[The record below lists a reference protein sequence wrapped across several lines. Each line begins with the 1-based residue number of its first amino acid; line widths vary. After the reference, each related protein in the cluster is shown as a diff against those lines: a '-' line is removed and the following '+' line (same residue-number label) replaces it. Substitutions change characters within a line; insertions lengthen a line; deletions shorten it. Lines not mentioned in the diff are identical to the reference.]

1 MAAIKIRVFGAD
13 GKYRGGLFKDYLD
26 REDRWMGAPKPNLQ
40 EVMVCTGPLATGSWY
55 LLELVMPRRV
65 SGEEMNDSLFDEKSR
80 CCCRTPVQALF
91 WFSQQA
97 FGPPPAL
104 LDRVAR
110 FRDGWAVFCASAS
123 ARSLLARA
131 SERSIDD
138 DDPSVT
144 TETQRDRDLLQ
155 SLKLVSPGSHGG
167 KGFFQGL
174 SEIHD
179 MGVDGYIE
187 WMNGHIS
194 RVSHLIAGHAK
205 EGSPPR
211 ARSDP
216 TGAAARSTR
225 GATDA
230 TRRKRKNGVLD
241 IEALALAHKWKEEGR
256 VWSVPEIA
264 AELGVDRSSLT
275 GRISKGGRFR
285 CPNFR
290 AYWTNH
296 EREAE
301 ERHEDRHA
309 RLRGPKVHKPKKK
322 LDD

>member
-1 MAAIKIRVFGAD
+1 MTAIKIKVFGAD

-26 REDRWMGAPKPNLQ
+26 REHRWMGTPKPNLQ
-40 EVMVCTGPLATGSWY
+40 EVMVCTGPPATGSWY

-65 SGEEMNDSLFDEKSR
+65 SGQEMNDSLFDEKSR
-80 CCCRTPVQALF
+80 CCCRTSVQALF

-110 FRDGWAVFCASAS
+110 FRDGWAAFCASPS

-131 SERSIDD
+131 SERSIND

-155 SLKLVSPGSHGG
+155 SLRLVSPGSSCGES
-167 KGFFQGL
+167 FFGAL
-174 SEIHD
+174 SEIKD

-194 RVSHLIAGHAK
+194 RVSHLIADHAK

-211 ARSDP
+211 ARSDSTEATTKP
-216 TGAAARSTR
+216 TR
-225 GATDA
+225 GANDA
-230 TRRKRKNGVLD
+230 TRRKRKNGC
-241 IEALALAHKWKEEGR
+241 R
-256 VWSVPEIA
+256 
-264 AELGVDRSSLT
+264 RSRSAGASSSRST
-275 GRISKGGRFR
+275 S
-285 CPNFR
+285 P
-290 AYWTNH
+290 
-296 EREAE
+296 
-301 ERHEDRHA
+301 
-309 RLRGPKVHKPKKK
+309 PM
-322 LDD
+322 